1 VPVPRHVGFNALFL
15 DPAASGGVD
24 TYLRGLVPA
33 LVRAYPWLEVTIFTT
48 RRGAAAL
55 RADGWGDFARLVRFP
70 FDEGQRERR
79 LAAEQVGIVGAALR
93 HRVDLLHSLASTG
106 PVWPVVPSV
115 VTVHDV
121 TFFHMRTFGRVT
133 TAGMRAVV
141 TGAAR
146 SADALIA
153 GSAAARDENVAQL
166 RIPADRF
173 VVVPHGAG
181 RLPTTDPTPAAEL
194 RVRLGLD
201 GRRLALCVGA
211 VRPHKNQGLL
221 VDALPLLPDDVA
233 VVLVGTHEAGAAELP
248 ERAARLG
255 VADRLHM
262 PGYLPDADVEGLWRE
277 AGCAVLP
284 TRAEGFGLPVL
295 EAMQRGVPVACSD
308 IPVLHE
314 VGAGAATYFAPDDP
328 AAAAA
333 AIVRAL
339 GDEAAAAR
347 GRERAAAF
355 SWEASAH
362 GTFAAYERA
371 LSSDEGSRDS
381 RPR

>member
-15 DPAASGGVD
+15 DPSASGGVD

-33 LVRAYPWLEVTIFTT
+33 LVQEHPGLEVTIFTT

-79 LAAEQVGIVGAALR
+79 LLAEQAGIVGGALR

-106 PVWPVVPSV
+106 PAFPVVPSV

-121 TFFHMRTFGRVT
+121 TFFHMETFGRVT

-153 GSAAARDENVAQL
+153 VAAAARDEIAAQL
-166 RIPADRF
+166 GIPADRF
-173 VVVPHGAG
+173 FVVPHGAG
-181 RLPTTDPTPAAEL
+181 RLPTATPTPAREL
-194 RVRLGLD
+194 RERLGLD
-201 GRRLALCVGA
+201 GHRLALCVAA
-211 VRPHKNQGLL
+211 VRPHKNQQLL
-221 VDALPLLPDDVA
+221 VEALPLLPDDVA
-233 VVLVGTHEAGAAELP
+233 VVLVGTQEAGAAELP
-248 ERAARLG
+248 ARAARLG
-255 VADRLHM
+255 VAERLHM

-277 AGCAVLP
+277 AACAVFP
-284 TRAEGFGLPVL
+284 TRAEGFGLPVV
-295 EAMQRGVPVACSD
+295 EAMRRGVPVACSD

-314 VGAGAATYFAPDDP
+314 VGGAAATYFSPDDP
-328 AAAAA
+328 AGAAA
-333 AIVRAL
+333 AIVRAMVDD
-339 GDEAAAAR
+339 GAAAR
-347 GRERAAAF
+347 GRERAATF
-355 SWEASAH
+355 SWQAAAH

-371 LSSDEGSRDS
+371 LS
-381 RPR
+381 